1 MAPSPYDLICW
12 LDIKHQ
18 HNNMFISILPSHLC
32 RKGYIAFTF
41 TIELVGGWGGEGG
54 GGGQENIKSLS
65 LNIA

>member
-12 LDIKHQ
+12 LDIKRQ
-18 HNNMFISILPSHLC
+18 HKNIFISILPSHLC

-54 GGGQENIKSLS
+54 GQENIKSLF